1 MKNIERMHR
10 TPRLRRGFMLDAI
23 GAGLVIRDVRRTRM
37 EVSVTIDLSVV
48 PQAKHVEQMRSA
60 ARSLTNDRS
69 RVQITCPPTAPS
81 SLDKTADRV
90 WT

>member
-1 MKNIERMHR
+1 
-10 TPRLRRGFMLDAI
+10 MLDAI
-23 GAGLVIRDVRRTRM
+23 GAALVILVVHRKSM

-69 RVQITCPPTAPS
+69 SVQVTCPPTAPRQICARFS
-81 SLDKTADRV
+81 VPDARQGDVVGRIGRQ
-90 WT
+90 